1 MRRRV
6 HEISMSEA
14 VSYGFSMVGYFLAT
28 TALTVIL
35 IIIATYVVAPSGSSF
50 SIFISLVLTCTAIV
64 FGVSAYYGAFYKLL
78 SDSVMR
84 GSIGADSI
92 EHKSKPSSPP
102 RPPKSPTP
110 PPMNPPSP
118 SLTRPENLV
127 CDCGFNDPDP
137 QVMIEHAKYCRWS
150 KSGAGLQSD

>member
-6 HEISMSEA
+6 YEISISEA
-14 VSYGFSMVGYFLAT
+14 VSYGFSMIGYFLAT
-28 TALTVIL
+28 TSLTVML
-35 IIIATYVVAPSGSSF
+35 FVFGNSIARESDSSF
-50 SIFISLVLTCTAIV
+50 SLFIGLLLMCAAIV

-78 SDSVMR
+78 SDSVTR

-92 EHKSKPSSPP
+92 IHKSKTSSPT
-102 RPPKSPTP
+102 RPPKSPPAP
-110 PPMNPPSP
+110 PLNPP
-118 SLTRPENLV
+118 SLTRPEDLV

-150 KSGAGLQSD
+150 KSGAGLQTD